1 MGELFDDR
9 FAQQDAIGEEEETLE
24 FDGEIPMPPVMVGN
38 LNQLLQLGELNDEF
52 EFLGHQFNIRTMRIG
67 EELAALAVIKGYQ
80 DVPLAQGR
88 AYATAMVAGA
98 LVSIDGNPLVAS
110 LSPGDR
116 SNAAVK
122 FKKVAKLHYYVIDYL
137 YKRYTDLEKEQAR
150 ILDEL
155 QARLTPEEQDAD
167 EPVEELSE
175 SPV

>member
-1 MGELFDDR
+1 MGELFDER
-9 FAQQDAIGEEEETLE
+9 FAAQNELREEEDTLE
-24 FDGEIPMPPVMVGN
+24 WDGEVPMPQQTVGN

-98 LVSIDGNPLVAS
+98 LVSIDGSPIAAK

-116 SNAAVK
+116 STAAVK
-122 FKKVAKLHYYVIDYL
+122 FTKVAKLHYYVIDYL

-150 ILDEL
+150 VLDEL
-155 QARLTPEEQDAD
+155 QARLTPEENAD